1 MRERKEYHGSS
12 EFFLELLQTP
22 TIILAIVA
30 LIGLI
35 AQGRKFSDVISG
47 TVKTAL
53 GYLVLSA
60 GSSLLVNE
68 ILPFVGLFQE
78 VTGLSGFATGSE
90 IIVGA
95 IQDSV
100 PVIASTSAIIMGAG
114 FLVNILLARIT
125 PLKYIFLTGH
135 MMWISSVAIAFCL
148 YEFGFSSGMI
158 IGIGIVLQ
166 GAILT
171 LLPAISQS
179 NVRKITGAN
188 DFAIGHLTTLGTV
201 SSAYIG
207 GLVGRNSKSAEDMK
221 LPEGLKFFKDTSMS
235 IAIVMFVF
243 YMLVV
248 ILAGPESV
256 AAYAGETNYL
266 IYGLLK
272 ALGFTAGVLV
282 LLQGVR
288 MLLGELVPAF
298 KGIADKLVPNAVPAL
313 DVPALFGFA
322 PNSLMLGFIFATIGM
337 IVAMFVSSALFGVVP
352 LVSIIGAF
360 FTGGVAGIM
369 GNARGG
375 RIGAM
380 VSGFI
385 YGFELILFSGFTYS
399 LFGHFASVGAE
410 GTGHDCIDAMAL
422 MTVMKNPIIGI
433 ILIVAAFVLM
443 SFLEVRYQKKVRSG
457 AAK

>member
-1 MRERKEYHGSS
+1 MAVLN
-12 EFFLELLQTP
+12 FFLELLQTP

-35 AQGRKFSDVISG
+35 AQKKKFPDVLSG

-60 GSSLLVNE
+60 GSSLLVTE
-68 ILPFVGLFQE
+68 ILPFVGLFE
-78 VTGLSGFATGSE
+78 AVTGLKGFATGSE
-90 IIVGA
+90 VIVGA
-95 IQDSV
+95 IQASV
-100 PVIASTSAIIMGAG
+100 TAIASSSAIIMGVG
-114 FLVNILLARIT
+114 FLVNILLARFT

-135 MMWISSVAIAFCL
+135 MMWICSVTIAFCM
-148 YEFGFSSGMI
+148 YQAGFSEILTII
-158 IGIGIVLQ
+158 IGSILQ
-166 GAILT
+166 GAVLT
-171 LLPAISQS
+171 LLPAIAQPM
-179 NVRKITGAN
+179 VRKLTGGN
-188 DFAIGHLTTLGTV
+188 DFAVAHLTCLGTV

-221 LPEGLKFFKDTSMS
+221 LPESLKFFKDTSMS
-235 IAIVMFVF
+235 ISIVMFVF
-243 YMLVV
+243 YMIVV
-248 ILAGPESV
+248 IIAGPDTV
-256 AAYAGETNYL
+256 APYAGGTNYL

-322 PNSLMLGFIFATIGM
+322 PNSLMLGFVFATVGM
-337 IVAMFVSSALFGVVP
+337 LVGMGLSSVLFGVVP

-360 FTGGVAGIM
+360 FTGGVAGIF
-369 GNARGG
+369 GNAKGG

-380 VSGFI
+380 VAGFV
-385 YGFELILFSGFTYS
+385 YGLELIVFSGFTYK
-399 LFGHFASVGAE
+399 LFDHFAAVGAE

-422 MTVMKNPIIGI
+422 MTVMNWPVVGIIVIIG
-433 ILIVAAFVLM
+433 AFVLL
-443 SFLEVRYQKKVRSG
+443 SVLEVRHQKNAGK
-457 AAK
+457 

>member
-1 MRERKEYHGSS
+1 MAVLN
-12 EFFLELLQTP
+12 FFLELLQTP
-22 TIILAIVA
+22 AVILAVVA
-30 LIGLI
+30 LIGLL
-35 AQGRKFSDVISG
+35 AQRKKAPDVLSG

-60 GSSLLVNE
+60 GSSLLVTE

-78 VTGLSGFATGSE
+78 VFHLSGFATGSE

-95 IQDSV
+95 IQKSV
-100 PVIASTSAIIMGAG
+100 PVIASTSAIIMGVG
-114 FLVNILLARIT
+114 FLVNIVLARVT

-135 MMWISSVAIAFCL
+135 MMWISSVAVAFSL
-148 YEFGFSSGMI
+148 YEAGFSNGLI
-158 IGIGIVLQ
+158 IVIGSVIQ

-171 LLPAISQS
+171 LLPAIAQPIVRRIIGS
-179 NVRKITGAN
+179 NDI
-188 DFAIGHLTTLGTV
+188 AIAHLTTLGTV
-201 SSAYIG
+201 SSAYVG
-207 GLVGRNSKSAEDMK
+207 KLVGRNSKSAEDMK

-235 IAIVMFVF
+235 IAIVMFIF
-243 YMLVV
+243 YMIVV
-248 ILAGPESV
+248 IMAGPEAV
-256 AAYAGETNYL
+256 GAYSGGTNY
-266 IYGLLK
+266 IIFGLLK

-298 KGIADKLVPNAVPAL
+298 KGISDKLVPNAVPAL

-322 PNSLMLGFIFATIGM
+322 PNSLMLGFIFATLGM
-337 IVAMFVSSALFGVVP
+337 IVAMFISSALFGAVP

-369 GNARGG
+369 GNALGG

-380 VSGFI
+380 VSGFV
-385 YGFELILFSGFTYS
+385 YGVELILFSGFTYM
-399 LFGHFASVGAE
+399 LFGRFAAVGAE

-422 MTVMKNPIIGI
+422 MTLMKSPVVGI
-433 ILIVAAFVLM
+433 LIIVAAFVLL
-443 SFLEVRYQKKVRSG
+443 SVLEVRYQKKIAVG
-457 AAK
+457 AQAK

>member
-1 MRERKEYHGSS
+1 MTVLN
-12 EFFLELLQTP
+12 FFLELLKTP
-22 TIILAIVA
+22 TIVLAFVA

-35 AQGRKFSDVISG
+35 AQRKKFPEVLSG

-60 GSSLLVNE
+60 GSSLLVTE

-78 VTGLSGFATGSE
+78 VFHLSGFATGSE

-95 IQDSV
+95 IQDAV
-100 PVIASTSAIIMGAG
+100 PVIASTSAVIMGAG
-114 FLVNILLARIT
+114 FLVNVLLARFT

-135 MMWISSVAIAFCL
+135 MMWISPVAVAFCL
-148 YEFGFSSGMI
+148 YEAGMSNGAI

-166 GAILT
+166 GAVLT
-171 LLPAISQS
+171 LIPAIAQPV
-179 NVRKITGAN
+179 VRKVTGSN

-201 SSAYIG
+201 SSAYVG
-207 GLVGRNSKSAEDMK
+207 KLVGRNSKSTEDMK

-243 YMLVV
+243 YMMVV
-248 ILAGPESV
+248 ILAGPEAV
-256 AAYAGETNYL
+256 AAYSGGTNYL

-322 PNSLMLGFIFATIGM
+322 PNSLMLGFIFATLGM
-337 IVAMFVSSALFGVVP
+337 IVAMFLSSVLFESVP

-360 FTGGVAGIM
+360 FTGGVADIM
-369 GNARGG
+369 GNALGG

-380 VSGFI
+380 VSGFV
-385 YGFELILFSGFTYS
+385 YGLELILFSGFTYM
-399 LFGHFASVGAE
+399 LFDRFAAVGAE

-422 MTVMKNPIIGI
+422 MTIMKTPAVGI
-433 ILIVAAFVLM
+433 IIIVVAFVLL
-443 SFLEVRYQKKVRSG
+443 SVLEVRYRKKT
-457 AAK
+457 AANTETR

>member
-1 MRERKEYHGSS
+1 MAVLN
-12 EFFLELLQTP
+12 FFLELLQTP

-322 PNSLMLGFIFATIGM
+322 PNSLMLGFIFATVG
-337 IVAMFVSSALFGVVP
+337 MFVSSALFGVVP

>member
-1 MRERKEYHGSS
+1 MAVLN
-12 EFFLELLQTP
+12 FFLELLQTP

-35 AQGRKFSDVISG
+35 AQRKKFSEVLSG

-60 GSSLLVNE
+60 GSSLLVTE

-78 VTGLSGFATGSE
+78 VFGLSGFATGSE

-95 IQDSV
+95 MQDAV

-135 MMWISSVAIAFCL
+135 MMWINSVAVAFCL
-148 YEFGFSSGMI
+148 YSAGMSSGAI

-166 GAILT
+166 GILLT
-171 LLPAISQS
+171 LIPAIAQPV
-179 NVRKITGAN
+179 VRKVTGSD
-188 DFAIGHLTTLGTV
+188 DFALGTV
-201 SSAYIG
+201 SSAYVG
-207 GLVGRNSKSAEDMK
+207 KLVGKGSKSAEDMQ

-256 AAYAGETNYL
+256 NAYSGGTNYL

-272 ALGFTAGVLV
+272 ALGFTAGVMV

-298 KGIADKLVPNAVPAL
+298 KGIADKLVPNAIPAL

-337 IVAMFVSSALFGVVP
+337 IVAMFISSALFGVVP

-369 GNARGG
+369 GNALGG
-375 RIGAM
+375 RRGAM
-380 VSGFI
+380 AA
-385 YGFELILFSGFTYS
+385 GFTYG
-399 LFGHFASVGAE
+399 L
-410 GTGHDCIDAMAL
+410 
-422 MTVMKNPIIGI
+422 
-433 ILIVAAFVLM
+433 
-443 SFLEVRYQKKVRSG
+443 
-457 AAK
+457 

>member
-1 MRERKEYHGSS
+1 MAVLN
-12 EFFLELLQTP
+12 FFLQLLQTP
-22 TIILAIVA
+22 TIILALVA

-35 AQGRKFSDVISG
+35 AQGKKAPDVLSG

-60 GSSLLVNE
+60 GSSLLVTE

-78 VTGLSGFATGSE
+78 VTNLSGFATGSE

-100 PVIASTSAIIMGAG
+100 PIIASTSAIIMGAG
-114 FLVNILLARIT
+114 FLVNILLARFT

-135 MMWISSVAIAFCL
+135 MMWISSVAVAFCL
-148 YEFGFSSGMI
+148 YEFGFSTSMI
-158 IGIGIVLQ
+158 IVIGTLLQ
-166 GAILT
+166 GAVLT
-171 LLPAISQS
+171 LLPAIAQPM
-179 NVRKITGAN
+179 VRRLTGSN
-188 DFAIGHLTTLGTV
+188 DFAVAHLTTLGTV
-201 SSAYIG
+201 SSAYVG

-235 IAIVMFVF
+235 ISIVMFVF

-248 ILAGPESV
+248 ILAGPEAV
-256 AAYAGETNYL
+256 AAYAGGTNYL

-313 DVPALFGFA
+313 DVPALFAFA
-322 PNSLMLGFIFATIGM
+322 PNSLMLGFIFATLGM
-337 IVAMFVSSALFGVVP
+337 IIAMFISSALFGVVP

-360 FTGGVAGIM
+360 FTGGVAGIF

-380 VSGFI
+380 VSGFV
-385 YGFELILFSGFTYS
+385 YGVELILFSGFTYQ
-399 LFGHFASVGAE
+399 LFGHFAAVGAE

-422 MTVMKNPIIGI
+422 MTVMKNPIVGI
-433 ILIVAAFVLM
+433 IIVVAAFVLL
-443 SFLEVRYQKKVRSG
+443 SVFEVRYQKKVREE
-457 AAK
+457 AKA

>member
-1 MRERKEYHGSS
+1 MAVLN
-12 EFFLELLQTP
+12 FFLELLQTP
-22 TIILAIVA
+22 AIILAIVA

-35 AQGRKFSDVISG
+35 AQGKKIPDVASG

-60 GSSLLVNE
+60 GSSLLTQE
-68 ILPFVGLFQE
+68 ITPFVGLFQK

-90 IIVGA
+90 VVVGA
-95 IQDSV
+95 IQDSM
-100 PVIASTSAIIMGAG
+100 PVIASTSAIIMGVG

-135 MMWISSVAIAFCL
+135 MMWISSVVIAFSL
-148 YEFGFSSGMI
+148 YEFGFSSAMI
-158 IGIGIVLQ
+158 IGIGTILQ
-166 GAILT
+166 GIVLT
-171 LLPAISQS
+171 LLPSISQP
-179 NVRKITGAN
+179 NVRRITGGN
-188 DFAIGHLTTLGTV
+188 DIAIGHLTTLGTV

-248 ILAGPESV
+248 IFAGPESV
-256 AAYAGETNYL
+256 AEYAGEANYL
-266 IYGLLK
+266 VFGLLK
-272 ALGFTAGVLV
+272 ALGFTAGVLI

-298 KGIADKLVPNAVPAL
+298 KGIADKLVPNAIPAL

-322 PNSLMLGFIFATIGM
+322 PNSLMLGFIFATAGM
-337 IVAMFVSSALFGVVP
+337 IVGMFVSSALFGVVP

-369 GNARGG
+369 GNSRGG

-380 VSGFI
+380 VAGFI
-385 YGFELILFSGFTYS
+385 YGLELIVFSGFTYS

-410 GTGHDCIDAMAL
+410 GTGHDCIDAMTL
-422 MTVMKNPIIGI
+422 MTIMKNPIFGI
-433 ILIVAAFVLM
+433 VIIIAAFALM
-443 SFLEVRYQKKVRSG
+443 SFFEVRYRKKTRTEDV
-457 AAK
+457 K

>member
-1 MRERKEYHGSS
+1 MAFLN
-12 EFFLELLQTP
+12 FFLELLQTP
-22 TIILAIVA
+22 AIILAIVA

-35 AQGRKFSDVISG
+35 AQRKKFSDVLSG

-60 GSSLLVNE
+60 GSSLLVTE
-68 ILPFVGLFQE
+68 ISPFVGLFQQ
-78 VTGLSGFATGSE
+78 VTNLSGFATGSE

-114 FLVNILLARIT
+114 FLVNILLARVT

-135 MMWISSVAIAFCL
+135 MMWISSVAVAFSL
-148 YEFGFSSGMI
+148 YEFGFSTGMI
-158 IGIGIVLQ
+158 ILIGIILQ
-166 GAILT
+166 GAVLT
-171 LLPAISQS
+171 LIPAIAQPV
-179 NVRKITGAN
+179 VRKITGSD

-201 SSAYIG
+201 SSAYVGKWIG
-207 GLVGRNSKSAEDMK
+207 GNSKSAEDMK
-221 LPEGLKFFKDTSMS
+221 LPKGLQFFKDTSMS
-235 IAIVMFVF
+235 ISIVMFVF

-248 ILAGPESV
+248 IFAGPEAV
-256 AAYAGETNYL
+256 AEYAGGTNYL

-272 ALGFTAGVLV
+272 ALGFTAGILV

-298 KGIADKLVPNAVPAL
+298 KGIADKLVPNAIPAL

-337 IVAMFVSSALFGVVP
+337 IVAMFLSSIFFGVVP

-369 GNARGG
+369 GNALGG
-375 RIGAM
+375 RVGAM
-380 VSGFI
+380 VSGFV
-385 YGFELILFSGFTYS
+385 YGLELILFSGFTYS
-399 LFGHFASVGAE
+399 LFNHFAAVGAE

-422 MTVMKNPIIGI
+422 MTIMKNPVIGI
-433 ILIVAAFVLM
+433 IIIVGAFILASVLV
-443 SFLEVRYQKKVRSG
+443 VRYQKK
-457 AAK
+457 AAEKSQAA

>member
-1 MRERKEYHGSS
+1 MAVLN
-12 EFFLELLQTP
+12 FILELLKTP
-22 TIILAIVA
+22 AVILAIVA
-30 LIGLI
+30 LVGLI
-35 AQGRKFSDVISG
+35 AQKKKFPQVLTG

-60 GSSLLVNE
+60 GSSLLVSE

-78 VTGLSGFATGSE
+78 VFHLDGFATGSE

-95 IQDSV
+95 MQQAV
-100 PVIASTSAIIMGAG
+100 PVIASTSAIIMGVG
-114 FLVNILLARIT
+114 FLINLLLARFT

-135 MMWISSVAIAFCL
+135 MMWISSVAVAYSL
-148 YEFGFSSGMI
+148 YSAGMSEGMI
-158 IGIGIVLQ
+158 IGLGCVIQGIF
-166 GAILT
+166 LT
-171 LLPAISQS
+171 LLPAISQPI
-179 NVRKITGAN
+179 VRKVTGNN
-188 DFAIGHLTTLGTV
+188 DIAIAHLTTLGTV
-201 SSAYIG
+201 SSAYVG
-207 GLVGRNSKSAEDMK
+207 KLVGRNSKSAEDMK

-243 YMLVV
+243 YMGVV
-248 ILAGPESV
+248 LAAGPEAV
-256 AAYAGETNYL
+256 GAYSGGTNY
-266 IYGLLK
+266 IIFGLLK

-322 PNSLMLGFIFATIGM
+322 PNSLMLGFIFAVIGM
-337 IVAMFVSSALFGVVP
+337 IAAMFISSALFGVVP

-360 FTGGVAGIM
+360 FTGGVAGIF
-369 GNARGG
+369 GNAMGG

-380 VSGFI
+380 VSGFV
-385 YGFELILFSGFTYS
+385 YGLELILLSGFTYS
-399 LFGHFASVGAE
+399 LFNHFSAVGAE

-422 MTVMKNPIIGI
+422 MTGLKFPVIGI
-433 ILIVAAFVLM
+433 IILVAGFVVC
-443 SFLEVRYQKKVRSG
+443 SIFEVRHQKKVKEK
-457 AAK
+457 AQTH

>member
-1 MRERKEYHGSS
+1 MAVLN
-12 EFFLELLQTP
+12 FFLELLETP
-22 TIILAIVA
+22 TIVLAVVA
-30 LIGLI
+30 LVGLL
-35 AQGRKFSDVISG
+35 AQKKKAADVLSG

-60 GSSLLVNE
+60 GSSLLVTE

-78 VTGLSGFATGSE
+78 VFNLSGFATGSE
-90 IIVGA
+90 IIAGA

-100 PVIASTSAIIMGAG
+100 PVIASTSAVIMGAG
-114 FLVNILLARIT
+114 FLVNILLARFT

-135 MMWISSVAIAFCL
+135 MMWISSVAVAFCL
-148 YEFGFSSGMI
+148 YEAGYSSGMI
-158 IGIGIVLQ
+158 IGIGTVIQ

-171 LLPAISQS
+171 LLPAISQPI
-179 NVRKITGAN
+179 VRKITGSN

-201 SSAYIG
+201 SSAYVG
-207 GLVGRNSKSAEDMK
+207 KLVGGKSKSAEEMK

-235 IAIVMFVF
+235 ISIVMFVF
-243 YMLVV
+243 YMAVV
-248 ILAGPESV
+248 LIAGPEKV
-256 AAYAGETNYL
+256 GAYAGETNY
-266 IYGLLK
+266 IIFGLLK

-322 PNSLMLGFIFATIGM
+322 PNSLMLGFIFAVVGM
-337 IVAMFVSSALFGVVP
+337 IVAMFASSALFGVVP

-369 GNARGG
+369 GNALGG
-375 RIGAM
+375 RRGAM
-380 VSGFI
+380 TSGFV
-385 YGFELILFSGFTYS
+385 YGFELILFSGFTYK
-399 LFGHFASVGAE
+399 LFDHFAAVGAE

-422 MTVMKNPIIGI
+422 MTIMKNPVVGI
-433 ILIVAAFVLM
+433 VIIVAAFVLF
-443 SFLEVRYQKKVRSG
+443 SVLEVRYQKKKK
-457 AAK
+457 AQAE

>member
-1 MRERKEYHGSS
+1 MKYLEYRRVITEQLDRQFDEEGAAIEKAAEYCAASVCSGRLIHVFGCGHSQMFAMEVFYRAGGLVPVNALLIPHLALFPRAKLSTLQERIEGFSGSY
-12 EFFLELLQTP
+12 LELLQTP

-35 AQGRKFSDVISG
+35 AQRKKFSEVLSG

-60 GSSLLVNE
+60 GSSLLVTE

-78 VTGLSGFATGSE
+78 VFNLSGFATGSE

-95 IQDSV
+95 MQDAV

-135 MMWISSVAIAFCL
+135 MMWINSVAVAFCL
-148 YEFGFSSGMI
+148 YSAGMSSGAI

-166 GAILT
+166 GIILT
-171 LLPAISQS
+171 LIPAIAQPV
-179 NVRKITGAN
+179 VRKITGSD

-201 SSAYIG
+201 SSAYVG
-207 GLVGRNSKSAEDMK
+207 KLVGKGSKSAEDMK

-256 AAYAGETNYL
+256 GAYSGGTNYL

-272 ALGFTAGVLV
+272 ALGFTAGV
-282 LLQGVR
+282 
-288 MLLGELVPAF
+288 
-298 KGIADKLVPNAVPAL
+298 
-313 DVPALFGFA
+313 
-322 PNSLMLGFIFATIGM
+322 
-337 IVAMFVSSALFGVVP
+337 
-352 LVSIIGAF
+352 
-360 FTGGVAGIM
+360 AGIM
-369 GNARGG
+369 GNALGG
-375 RIGAM
+375 RRGAM
-380 VSGFI
+380 AAGFT
-385 YGFELILFSGFTYS
+385 YGLELIVFSGFTYK

-410 GTGHDCIDAMAL
+410 GTGHDCIDAMAV
-422 MTVMKNPIIGI
+422 MTAMYKPVVGI
-433 ILIVAAFVLM
+433 IIIVAVFILACE
-443 SFLEVRYQKKVRSG
+443 LEARRQKNL
-457 AAK
+457 AAAGKK